1 MKIADLAPFCC
12 FNEIYLATI
21 NQLNFSGMKRE
32 IFTSAMMSALL
43 FVCGTIFFSC
53 GRLNVS
59 DEGKGTLFLKFE
71 RGETTKAVVREFPD
85 SNLFILKISRNG
97 GGLIYEGKYGERP
110 ADIQL
115 EPGNYDVEITSR
127 LFSAP
132 EFDAPC
138 YADKRSVVVQSGT
151 TTNLSLLCRQVNSGL
166 RLLFGNGFR
175 NRFGSSTP
183 VVADIKGESDYIY
196 SESRFLYLTP
206 GLIEIKV
213 GSSGGGFTSVTRREI
228 AANEM
233 LTLSLDAVGSG
244 GTDARSG
251 VTIDT
256 VSVWLGESFIYGQIR
271 DGASKER
278 ALTVEDIRERT
289 EGKDLWICGY
299 IAGYLTSANL
309 MSTPPFNTE
318 TNLAIAE
325 SIGEQNKLKCVGIA
339 LPSGAIREALNLKAN
354 PGNIGK
360 KLYIKGDIVESYFG
374 GRGIN
379 NIEEFVLE

>member
-1 MKIADLAPFCC
+1 MP
-12 FNEIYLATI
+12 
-21 NQLNFSGMKRE
+21 
-32 IFTSAMMSALL
+32 AMLSALL
-43 FVCGTIFFSC
+43 FLCGAIFFSC

-59 DEGKGTLFLKFE
+59 EEAKGTLFLKFE
-71 RGETTKAVVREFPD
+71 NGEPTRAVVREFPD

-97 GGLIYEGKYGERP
+97 GGPIYEGKYGERP
-110 ADIQL
+110 ANIQL
-115 EPGNYDVEITSR
+115 EPGNYDVEIASR
-127 LFSAP
+127 LFSVP

-151 TTNLSLLCRQVNSGL
+151 TTNLSLLCRQVNGGL
-166 RLLFGNGFR
+166 RLLFGNGFK
-175 NRFGSSTP
+175 NRFGTSTP
-183 VVADIKGESDYIY
+183 VVADIKGESNYIY

-206 GLIEIKV
+206 GPIEIKV
-213 GSSGGGFTSVTRREI
+213 KSSGGGFTSVNRREI

-244 GTDARSG
+244 GADAGSG
-251 VTIDT
+251 LTIDT
-256 VSVWLGESFIYGQIR
+256 VSIWSGESFIYGQIR
-271 DGASKER
+271 DGVSKDR
-278 ALTVEDIRERT
+278 AFTVGDIVERT
-289 EGKDLWICGY
+289 EGKDLWVCGY
-299 IAGYLTSANL
+299 IVGYLTSANL

-325 SIGEQNKLKCVGIA
+325 SIGEQSKSKCVGIA
-339 LPSGAIREALNLKAN
+339 LPTGAIREALNLKVN

-379 NIEEFVLE
+379 SIEEFILE